1 MSQLAS
7 VGVIRR
13 ETSLSTVTGTRLVL
27 IRHGESNATV
37 RRMIGGPRTC
47 SGLSPLGQLQSERLR
62 DRFLQHNELGADLL
76 VSSSFPRARET
87 AQIIAPGLGSL
98 PITVMPQWGEHDP
111 GPQCDGMSYKDFI
124 DMYGMPDWETDP
136 HAITFPGGET
146 VAEFHLRVGAALAQ
160 TVRSHEGA
168 TIVVCCHGGVIDA
181 ILRTALRAPTTGFF
195 EVHTL
200 NTSITEVQHLRAGR
214 WKLVRY
220 NDAAHLSGLPAST
233 PPHVDDS
240 AVASQ

>member
-1 MSQLAS
+1 MSQFAS
-7 VGVIRR
+7 VGVFCR
-13 ETSLSTVTGTRLVL
+13 ETSLSVVTGTRLVL

-37 RRMIGGPRTC
+37 RRVVGGPRTC

-62 DRFLQHNELGADLL
+62 DRFLQHNEIPADVLI
-76 VSSSFPRARET
+76 SSSYPRARET

-98 PITVMPQWGEHDP
+98 QINVVPEWGEHDP
-111 GPQCDGMSYKDFI
+111 GPQCDGMTYKEFVDQF
-124 DMYGMPDWETDP
+124 GMPDWETDP

-160 TVRSHEGA
+160 TLRSYEGA
-168 TIVVCCHGGVIDA
+168 TVVVACHGGVIDA
-181 ILRTALRAPTTGFF
+181 ILRTALRAPSTGFF

-200 NTSITEVQHLRAGR
+200 NTSITEVQHVRAGR

-220 NDAAHLSGLPAST
+220 NDAAHLIGLPVST
-233 PPHVDDS
+233 PPLADDA
-240 AVASQ
+240 AVSTQ

>member
-1 MSQLAS
+1 MSQPAP

-13 ETSLSTVTGTRLVL
+13 ETSLSAVTGTRLVL

-62 DRFLQHNELGADLL
+62 DRFLHHNEIPADVLI
-76 VSSSFPRARET
+76 SSSFPRARET

-98 PITVMPQWGEHDP
+98 SINVMPQWGEHDP
-111 GPQCDGMSYKDFI
+111 GPQCDGMTYKDFI
-124 DMYGMPDWETDP
+124 DLYGMPDWETDP

-146 VAEFHLRVGAALAQ
+146 VAEFHLRVGAALAN
-160 TVRSHEGA
+160 TVRTYDGA
-168 TIVVCCHGGVIDA
+168 TIVVTCHGGVIDA

-220 NDAAHLSGLPAST
+220 NDAAHLSGLPTST
-233 PPHVDDS
+233 PPHVDD
-240 AVASQ
+240 AATAPQ